1 MDLSRYIFLKPK
13 TTSLY
18 PKETPLRSSEQNDNQ
33 EIINN
38 LNGTTDMMMNSSEVW
53 KSEVITTQTRLEKT
67 LEEII
72 NNLNGTTDMM
82 MNSSEVWKSEV
93 ITTQTR
99 LEKTLGN
106 LQSRVK
112 VLGMSIEIYLKSYL

>member
-1 MDLSRYIFLKPK
+1 
-13 TTSLY
+13 
-18 PKETPLRSSEQNDNQ
+18 
-33 EIINN
+33 
-38 LNGTTDMMMNSSEVW
+38 MMMNSSEVW

-99 LEKTLGN
+99 LEKTLEN

>member
-67 LEEII
+67 LE
-72 NNLNGTTDMM
+72 
-82 MNSSEVWKSEV
+82 
-93 ITTQTR
+93 
-99 LEKTLGN
+99 N